1 MYNQKTY
8 KLTQKNCPIKKVNIK
23 KRQYFQDRCSQ
34 KASVEWLKKNIF
46 LSVKFLWYLLVLIA
60 QMVYLFIHSIKIS
73 PDLERFSSLL
83 WHGID
88 ILNISVSS

>member
-46 LSVKFLWYLLVLIA
+46 LSVKFL
-60 QMVYLFIHSIKIS
+60 
-73 PDLERFSSLL
+73 
-83 WHGID
+83 
-88 ILNISVSS
+88 